1 MTGPNWLTPEAAVRR
16 MENERER
23 HRHGRVVRIS
33 QTHPLIG
40 ATPTVSLESI
50 TGLLTQPR
58 DYGAAFAYSYPTPNY
73 ITREEYETMRQE
85 WRLAEWQIYIVMY

>member
-1 MTGPNWLTPEAAVRR
+1 

-23 HRHGRVVRIS
+23 HRHGRVVRMS
-33 QTHPLIG
+33 QTHISIG
-40 ATPTVSLESI
+40 ATPRVSLESI

-85 WRLAEWQIYIVMY
+85 

>member
-1 MTGPNWLTPEAAVRR
+1 MQ
-16 MENERER
+16 NERER
-23 HRHGRVVRIS
+23 HRHGRVPQIHLS
-33 QTHPLIG
+33 IG

-58 DYGAAFAYSYPTPNY
+58 DYGAAFAYSYSSPNY

-85 WRLAEWQIYIVMY
+85 